1 MDITFRG
8 AQPEDLPECI
18 NLFNE
23 SVADLRK
30 RHNMPEPSQ
39 QLTPARRLLVM
50 QHILAHGIFHV
61 AERDGKLLAYA
72 CANLRDRLWFL
83 SGFWARPAVQ
93 KQHIGMQVLRRVWE
107 EGRERGAT
115 TYFVWAS
122 SDLPAMAA
130 YMKMGM
136 LPGTQILTFEGTPG
150 VKRPAPATYTT
161 QPLNKSV
168 AMGLDKVM
176 LGARREE
183 DHDHMLRSG
192 WEGMQV
198 MRGGIGVGYYY
209 IHNGSLGPAA
219 WTHPRHS
226 DALLALACQ
235 GREQVSMGVP
245 GMNHDAIQFALS
257 TGLRLAS
264 HSHLLTTSPF
274 GHLER
279 YIPSGP
285 YFF

>member
-1 MDITFRG
+1 MDITVRE

-18 NLFNE
+18 KLFNE
-23 SVADLRK
+23 SVSDLRK
-30 RHNMPEPSQ
+30 RHNMPEPPQ
-39 QLTPARRLLVM
+39 QLTQARRLVVL
-50 QHILAHGIFHV
+50 QHILAHGIFQV
-61 AERDGKLLAYA
+61 AERDGKLLAFA

-93 KQHIGMQVLRRVWE
+93 KQHIGMQVLRKVWE
-107 EGRERGAT
+107 EGRQRGAT

-136 LPGTQILTFEGTPG
+136 LPGTQILTFEGKPG

-161 QPLNKSV
+161 QPLHKSV

-183 DHDHMLRSG
+183 DHDHMMRAG
-192 WEGMQV
+192 WEAVQV

-209 IHNGSLGPAA
+209 FHNGTLGPAA
-219 WTHPRHS
+219 WTHPRHA

-245 GMNHDAIQFALS
+245 GMNHDALQFALAS
-257 TGLRLAS
+257 GLRLAG